1 MFSTEAIYQQS
12 YLTIP
17 RSVFCDESL
26 SLEAMVLYGFLLDR
40 TKLSERNRLQDE
52 QGLFVFCTIEEAC
65 KVLRAGRCKVMQVF
79 EELVEK
85 KMLFRFRQGQRKAN
99 KYYIVLPSEVRDSD
113 VCDSDIL
120 NSDILNSDISNSDV
134 LKSDPLKSEIQTQEV
149 CKTDPSNN
157 EPTNNDISHNENI
170 KSSPVFCQSEKQFL
184 MKAKLDIRYFTR
196 RAAGEDVALLDQEAY
211 ERYLQIKQTPPH

>member
-40 TKLSERNRLQDE
+40 TKLSERNHLQDE

-113 VCDSDIL
+113 VS
-120 NSDILNSDISNSDV
+120 NSDILNSDV

-170 KSSPVFCQSEKQFL
+170 KSSPVFSQSEKQFL

>member
-120 NSDILNSDISNSDV
+120 NSDVLN
-134 LKSDPLKSEIQTQEV
+134 SDPLKSEIQTQEV

-196 RAAGEDVALLDQEAY
+196 KAAGEDVALLDQEAY

>member
-1 MFSTEAIYQQS
+1 MFSTDAIYQQS

-120 NSDILNSDISNSDV
+120 NSDVSNSDV

-196 RAAGEDVALLDQEAY
+196 RAAGESEEQLEKEAY
-211 ERYLQIKQTPPH
+211 EHYLTMKKDPLTAVP